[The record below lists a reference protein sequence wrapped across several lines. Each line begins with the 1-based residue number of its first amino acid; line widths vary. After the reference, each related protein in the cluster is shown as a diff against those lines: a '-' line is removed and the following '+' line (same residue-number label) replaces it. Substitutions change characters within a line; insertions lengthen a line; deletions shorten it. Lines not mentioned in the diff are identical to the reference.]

1 MNGCGWC
8 ESTSSCVDVDESTCL
23 FAHTCFP
30 NNGGG
35 NSCKFD
41 GGAFVGGMFLG
52 IGLVA
57 IGIGG
62 FLFYR
67 WKMGKKPGYSELH

>member
-1 MNGCGWC
+1 LLGKSC
-8 ESTSSCVDVDESTCL
+8 E
-23 FAHTCFP
+23 
-30 NNGGG
+30 
-35 NSCKFD
+35 FD

-57 IGIGG
+57 IGIGA

-67 WKMGKKPGYSELH
+67 WKMGSRPGYSELH

>member
-1 MNGCGWC
+1 M
-8 ESTSSCVDVDESTCL
+8 
-23 FAHTCFP
+23 FAHSCSDS
-30 NNGGG
+30 NGKCG
-35 NSCKFD
+35 FD

-52 IGLVA
+52 LGLCA

-67 WKMGKKPGYSELH
+67 FKMNKKPGYSELH

>member
-1 MNGCGWC
+1 MIVH
-8 ESTSSCVDVDESTCL
+8 SCADE
-23 FAHTCFP
+23 
-30 NNGGG
+30 G
-35 NSCKFD
+35 CKFD

-67 WKMGKKPGYSELH
+67 WKMGSRNAYNELK

>member
-1 MNGCGWC
+1 MC
-8 ESTSSCVDVDESTCL
+8 
-23 FAHTCFP
+23 A
-30 NNGGG
+30 
-35 NSCKFD
+35 FD

-57 IGIGG
+57 IGIGA

-67 WKMGKKPGYSELH
+67 WKVGKKATYSELK

>member
-1 MNGCGWC
+1 MSGCGWC
-8 ESTSSCVDVDESTCL
+8 DSTGQCVDADQSTCL
-23 FAHTCFP
+23 LAHTCSST
-30 NNGGG
+30 NNGK
-35 NSCKFD
+35 SCEFD